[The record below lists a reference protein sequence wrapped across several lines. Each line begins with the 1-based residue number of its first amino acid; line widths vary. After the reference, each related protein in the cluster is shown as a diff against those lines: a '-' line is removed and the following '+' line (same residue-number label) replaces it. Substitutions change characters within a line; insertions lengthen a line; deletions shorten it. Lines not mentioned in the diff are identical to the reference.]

1 MSKRVVLSKKVDLS
15 DAGIRLDK
23 YLSSNYPEFSRNH
36 IQVWIEDGK
45 VTVNGHKVKSK
56 LLLKGEEEISIDA
69 LIEPVIED
77 KPENMSLNITHEDEA
92 IIILNKP
99 HGLVVHPGAGNHS
112 GTLMNGLLHHNS
124 DLNLLP
130 RAGIIHRLDKN
141 TSGTVSYTHLTLP
154 TKRIV

>member
-36 IQVWIEDGK
+36 IQVWIQEGK

-77 KPENMSLNITHEDEA
+77 KPENMRLNITHEDEA

-99 HGLVVHPGAGNHS
+99 H
-112 GTLMNGLLHHNS
+112 
-124 DLNLLP
+124 
-130 RAGIIHRLDKN
+130 
-141 TSGTVSYTHLTLP
+141 
-154 TKRIV
+154 